1 MSGRKNLSRLLTCSV
16 CHFETRSKGGFVWHQ
31 TSAHG
36 LESGNGIPGR
46 KRGRQKT
53 QDEGDA
59 AAELDGMPGRPRSR
73 RRLGRVARARRS
85 EGGPES
91 GAGGAGEE
99 PADNAS
105 LTGLDAP
112 AGLRALAADAA
123 GSYDA
128 EIRAKLYPLLE
139 MTGVL
144 QQRCARGTA
153 GEDMGV
159 EFHFQSL
166 ATRIFSLYEI
176 LDDAARAVPIV
187 ERRKNSRCG
196 RFNTTR
202 LRALQQFILGVGGA
216 SLSVREQKQLY
227 NFLEVRDRRDSVDPM
242 SGTDGFFLSA
252 VFPTVSSFVT
262 ALRDELHDAVLSEGW
277 KKLKI
282 REGGTVYEV
291 YYRSVLEVVMAR
303 LQNRAGVMRLWSG
316 GGAPAPPSY
325 LRETAMD
332 GDAFRL
338 CEQEV
343 VAAHGRT
350 SFVLGLHLYSDSSQ
364 LSWSGCAFISP
375 LHGGRRVSA
384 RIVLLWLWF
393 FDSVTLYALVLP
405 SWHADFLCSLSC
417 ITYLDA
423 P

>member
-1 MSGRKNLSRLLTCSV
+1 
-16 CHFETRSKGGFVWHQ
+16 
-31 TSAHG
+31 
-36 LESGNGIPGR
+36 
-46 KRGRQKT
+46 
-53 QDEGDA
+53 
-59 AAELDGMPGRPRSR
+59 MPGRPRSR
-73 RRLGRVARARRS
+73 RRLGHVARARLS
-85 EGGPES
+85 EGGPEC
-91 GAGGAGEE
+91 GAGGGGEE
-99 PADNAS
+99 PADNAA
-105 LTGLDAP
+105 LTGLDVP

-153 GEDMGV
+153 GEDMEV

-166 ATRIFSLYEI
+166 ATRIFRLYEI

-187 ERRKNSRCG
+187 ERRKSSRCG

-216 SLSVREQKQLY
+216 GLSVREQKQLY
-227 NFLEVRDRRDSVDPM
+227 NFLEVRNRRDSVDPM
-242 SGTDGFFLSA
+242 SGTDGLFLSA
-252 VFPTVSSFVT
+252 VFLTVSSFVT

-316 GGAPAPPSY
+316 GGAPAQPSY

-364 LSWSGCAFISP
+364 LSWSGGAFISP

-393 FDSVTLYALVLP
+393 IDSVTLYALVLP
-405 SWHADFLCSLSC
+405 SWHADFLCSLSS
-417 ITYLDA
+417 IAYLDA